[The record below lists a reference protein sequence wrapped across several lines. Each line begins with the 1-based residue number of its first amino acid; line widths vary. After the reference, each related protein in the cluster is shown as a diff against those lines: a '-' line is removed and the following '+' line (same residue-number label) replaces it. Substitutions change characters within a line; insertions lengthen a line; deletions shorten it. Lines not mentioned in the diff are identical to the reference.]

1 MGGKSRFSIAVARP
15 FARCRRRG
23 QQPMNLDWK
32 LIWIAL
38 GLVLIIEGLPYFL
51 FPDRA
56 VAMLRQLED
65 AGPGT
70 LRLFGFLAMMA
81 GVVFLVVGRWLA

>member
-1 MGGKSRFSIAVARP
+1 
-15 FARCRRRG
+15 
-23 QQPMNLDWK
+23 MNLDWK

-65 AGPGT
+65 AGPGA

-81 GVVFLVVGRWLA
+81 GVVFLVVGRWLT